1 MKKLLNDRKNK
12 LTATGFAILIFAFLM
27 GCAGI
32 GKMSPFK
39 MDEMLVSA
47 GFQLHKA
54 DTPKKLSCLKSLP
67 QNELVHKMY
76 NEKMFYFY
84 VDGSSCQCVYVGDE
98 KAYLRFKQLLKEEQ
112 MDERI
117 DTTSRQ
123 ARDEIENFPVDPDS
137 PFNIEGR
144 LP

>member
-1 MKKLLNDRKNK
+1 MKKK
-12 LTATGFAILIFAFLM
+12 LISAGFAILIFALLM
-27 GCAGI
+27 GCAGT
-32 GKMSPFK
+32 GKMSPFQ

-54 DTPKKLSCLKSLP
+54 DTPKKLSCIKLLP

-76 NEKMFYFY
+76 NDKIFYFY

-98 KAYLRFKQLLKEEQ
+98 KAYLRFKQLVKEEN

-123 ARDEIENFPVDPDS
+123 AREEEENFPVDPHN
-137 PFNIEGR
+137 PFSIEGR